1 MSLITV
7 VGSLNM
13 DLVVNTPRIP
23 VIGESVLGWGF
34 MTNPGGKGANQAVAA
49 SRLGAKVNMVGCV
62 GNDLFGEDIINNL
75 AVNGVDSSN
84 IRRLDN
90 VPSGIAVILIKDGDN
105 CIIIDPGANS
115 KVDAGMADAIDKSVA
130 GSGILLLQ
138 LEIPMEAVKMAV
150 GIAKR
155 HGVRVLLNPAPAAR
169 LDDDLLRTIDIITPN
184 ESECQSITGLPVKSI
199 DEAKAAVAWFMDK
212 GIRQVII
219 TLGSNGVVYNSGSKV
234 LHKPVPKVKVIDT
247 TAAGDSFT
255 AAVAVALS
263 EGKGIDDA
271 VAFANAVGTLTVQKK
286 GAISSLPYRREA
298 EALLST
304 L

>member
-1 MSLITV
+1 MSLISV

-49 SRLGAKVNMVGCV
+49 SRLGAKVNMAGCV
-62 GNDLFGEDIINNL
+62 GNDLFGADIIKNL
-75 AVNGVDSSN
+75 AVNGVDSAN
-84 IRRLDN
+84 VRRLDSI
-90 VPSGIAVILIKDGDN
+90 PSGIAVILIKDGDN

-115 KVDAGMADAIDKSVA
+115 RVDASMSDAIEKSVA

-155 HGVRVLLNPAPAAR
+155 HGVKVLLNPAPAAF
-169 LDDDLLRTIDIITPN
+169 LDDDLLMGVDIITPN
-184 ESECQSITGLPVKSI
+184 ESECESITGLQVKCI
-199 DEAKAAVAWFMDK
+199 DDAKAAVPWFMDR
-212 GIRQVII
+212 GVRQVII
-219 TLGSNGVVYNSGSKV
+219 TLGSNGVVYNSDNRI
-234 LHKPVPKVKVIDT
+234 LHKPVPKVKVVDT
-247 TAAGDSFT
+247 TAAGDSFS
-255 AAVAVALS
+255 AALAVAIS

-271 VAFANAVGTLTVQKK
+271 VTFANAVGTLTVQKK
-286 GAISSLPYRREA
+286 GAVGSLPYRREV
-298 EALLST
+298 EALLAE
-304 L
+304 